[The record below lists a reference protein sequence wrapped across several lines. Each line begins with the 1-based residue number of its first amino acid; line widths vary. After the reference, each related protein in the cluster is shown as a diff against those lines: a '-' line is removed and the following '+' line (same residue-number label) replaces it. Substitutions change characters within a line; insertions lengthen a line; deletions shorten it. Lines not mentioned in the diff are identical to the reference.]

1 MGIQARPKAPFHQ
14 SGGIPVTERVGTDG
28 LLAGHQ
34 HYECERGH
42 RMSAPKTQTLTV
54 CAAFVHNK
62 LCGKPLE
69 KIKGG

>member
-1 MGIQARPKAPFHQ
+1 M
-14 SGGIPVTERVGTDG
+14 TEKVGTDG

-42 RMSAPKTQTLTV
+42 HMSAPKTQTLTV